1 MQALN
6 TFTINL
12 QNGAYMILST
22 KTILALNKKCKPPLI
37 ENLSEREAS
46 NAEGVGMDLRVGEVY
61 KLEGEGFLGVSD
73 RKTPDER
80 KIADIKEGAKEVILE
95 PGDYVLVKTMEK
107 VNIPSEKIAI
117 EEGAVPAYI
126 MVDVHPRSTLQRC
139 GIYFMGTKTDPG
151 YSGELV
157 FALTNLSKSTFRL
170 ELGARIANITFEQ
183 VAGDIVRAYEGQW
196 KGGRVSAKKVEK
208 QN

>member
-1 MQALN
+1 
-6 TFTINL
+6 
-12 QNGAYMILST
+12 MILST
-22 KTILALNKKCKPPLI
+22 KMVLTLNKKYKLI

-61 KLEGEGFLGVSD
+61 RLEGEGFLGVSE
-73 RKTPDER
+73 RKTPEER
-80 KIADIKEGAKEVILE
+80 KIADIKEGSKEIILE

-107 VNIPSEKIAI
+107 VNLPSDKIVI
-117 EEGAVPAYI
+117 EEGAAPAHI
-126 MVDVHPRSTLQRC
+126 MLDVHPRSTLQRC

-157 FALTNLSKSTFRL
+157 FALTNLGRSSFRL
-170 ELGARIANITFEQ
+170 EMGARIANVTFEQ
-183 VAGDIVRAYEGQW
+183 VAGDIVRPYDGQW
-196 KGGRVSAKKVEK
+196 KGGRVSAKKTEK